1 MGRGVLSYLGL
12 FPELTRN
19 TLAFL
24 FPSSCICASLFASL
38 LFGTFSFTLSR
49 SFFSLVLPPTCLTFL
64 LPALPLLLFHVS
76 CQAGTAW
83 VVSWVGGGRSRQS
96 LSASVPLV
104 AFARLFRC
112 CDIYTNQRVRSG
124 VRSQCG
130 WWVVYAVCVR
140 VHACMR
146 ACASTHAC
154 VSPPPVAS
162 SLPRLM
168 PSAPSSIAEAE
179 EALHAECVH
188 AQKHTY
194 QVPRRLG

>member
-1 MGRGVLSYLGL
+1 MGL

-64 LPALPLLLFHVS
+64 LPALPLLLFPVS

-154 VSPPPVAS
+154 VSPPLWPPAFRAS
-162 SLPRLM
+162 CHPHHHLLPRQRRRCTR
-168 PSAPSSIAEAE
+168 SVCTHKSIPTKYRGVLADM
-179 EALHAECVH
+179 
-188 AQKHTY
+188 
-194 QVPRRLG
+194 